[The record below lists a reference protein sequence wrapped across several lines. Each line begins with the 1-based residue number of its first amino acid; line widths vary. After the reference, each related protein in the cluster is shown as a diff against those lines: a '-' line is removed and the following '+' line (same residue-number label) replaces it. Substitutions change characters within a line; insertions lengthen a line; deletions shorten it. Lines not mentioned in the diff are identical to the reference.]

1 MEKDAGDTT
10 GSELCL
16 IPFYSGDNCQESTD
30 DAGQREEVDEQQEG
44 EVVDGVDNLGVNSVI
59 SEDQLPINKGQVR
72 FHLQAKL
79 CGALVELLVGM
90 LEEPDFHKIE
100 LETRTT
106 ASKKRSWT

>member
-1 MEKDAGDTT
+1 MEEAPADTA
-10 GSELCL
+10 GSELCKL
-16 IPFYSGDNCQESTD
+16 PFYSGDNSQESTN

-44 EVVDGVDNLGVNSVI
+44 EVVDRVDNLGVNSVV

-100 LETRTT
+100 LETTS
-106 ASKKRSWT
+106 SKKISWI